1 MQHSVSIVNGLY
13 IIYLIK
19 IASFNNLFSVQIL
32 YSILLISKSESDVV
46 EEAELAHYVLL
57 EF

>member
-1 MQHSVSIVNGLY
+1 MQHSVSIMNGLY

-46 EEAELAHYVLL
+46 EKLELAHYVLL

>member
-1 MQHSVSIVNGLY
+1 MQHSVSVMNGLY

>member
-1 MQHSVSIVNGLY
+1 MQHSVSVMNGLY

-46 EEAELAHYVLL
+46 EEVELAHYVLL

>member
-1 MQHSVSIVNGLY
+1 MQHSVSIMNGLY

-19 IASFNNLFSVQIL
+19 IASFNNLFCVQIL

-46 EEAELAHYVLL
+46 EEVELAHYVLL